1 MRIALCSTFVPFIHG
16 GARNIVDW
24 LKLMLEAEGHSVE
37 VIYLPEDDAPHILL
51 QQIRA
56 FQWIDLSAADRVI
69 CFRPQSHVIQHP
81 HKILWFIHHIRAFY
95 DLWDSPYR
103 GYTDNEET
111 RVIRDAIREID
122 TEALKEAKAVFTNSA
137 VVADRVKAYNGINC
151 EVLYPPIFQP
161 ERFHCR
167 GYNDEVVYICRV
179 EHHKRQHLLVE
190 AMRHTRTP
198 VKLRI
203 CGLSMGQAY
212 VEQLSD
218 TIARYKLKNRV
229 VLDHRWIS
237 EEEKADLLADCLAAA
252 YLPLDEDSYGYPS
265 LEASH
270 AAKPI
275 LTTTDSG
282 GVLELV
288 RDGYNG
294 FVTEPDPKAIADALD
309 RLYLNRAATQTMGK
323 NAVKQLKTL
332 NISWSHV
339 LKRLLA

>member
-1 MRIALCSTFVPFIHG
+1 MKIALCSTYVPFVHG

-24 LKLMLEAEGHSVE
+24 LKLMLEAEGHAVE
-37 VIYLPEDDAPHILL
+37 VIYLPEDDAAHILV
-51 QQIRA
+51 QQVMA
-56 FQWIDLSAADRVI
+56 FKWIDLSMADRVI

-95 DLWDSPYR
+95 DLWDSSYR
-103 GYTDNEET
+103 GYADTDDN
-111 RVIRDAIREID
+111 RVIRDTIREID
-122 TEALKEAKAVFTNSA
+122 TEALLEAKAVFTNSA
-137 VVADRVKAYNGINC
+137 VVAHRLKTYNNVDS
-151 EVLYPPIFQP
+151 EVLYPPIFRP
-161 ERFHCR
+161 ERFHCS
-167 GYNDEVVYICRV
+167 GYNDEIVYICRV
-179 EHHKRQHLLVE
+179 EHHKRQHLLIE

-203 CGLSMGQAY
+203 CGMSMGQAY
-212 VEQLSD
+212 VDNLID
-218 TIARYKLKNRV
+218 TIAKYKLKNRV
-229 VLDHRWIS
+229 VIDHRWIS
-237 EEEKADLLADCLAAA
+237 EDEKAGLLADCLAAA

-270 AAKPI
+270 SSKPI

-294 FVTEPDPKAIADALD
+294 FVTEPAPKAIAAALD
-309 RLYLNRAATQTMGK
+309 KFYLDRAATETMGQ
-323 NAVKQLKTL
+323 NALKQLATL